1 MHIIRKVLTVCLL
14 FSGANAWAQQSVA
27 VQAEIYSIFLR
38 DKFGQDIQL
47 LSGKSNYE
55 LNRGVLLKRGG
66 ARVNKS
72 TPVLWVVPP
81 TKNHRSFLKRYS
93 LAQRIN
99 DYRFTSKDTAQ
110 VPEGLAGP
118 YFPIP
123 AGTRIK
129 YPGWETKEYIHYTPA
144 LLLLGQKF
152 DSLQHTTSVL
162 SGPIT
167 IPGCQVKAESAGFL
181 EALKSGTFFNSS
193 KYSLGIVVLS
203 EIAFSADGRYA
214 VFYMHNALHRSCI
227 STDSGFVFLEY
238 SAEGWKLKLV
248 SSYL

>member
-1 MHIIRKVLTVCLL
+1 MHIIRKALTVCLL
-14 FSGANAWAQQSVA
+14 FSGASAWAQQSVA

-38 DKFGQDIQL
+38 DKFGQNIQL
-47 LSGKSNYE
+47 LSGESKYE
-55 LNRGVLLKRGG
+55 LIRGVLLKRGR
-66 ARVNKS
+66 ARVNKY

-81 TKNHRSFLKRYS
+81 AQNYRSFLERYS
-93 LAQRIN
+93 LRQRIN
-99 DYRFTSKDTAQ
+99 DYRFTSEDTAQ
-110 VPEGLAGP
+110 APEGLAGP
-118 YFPIP
+118 FLPIP

-144 LLLLGQKF
+144 LLMLGQKF

-162 SGPIT
+162 PGPIT

-181 EALKSGTFFNSS
+181 DLLQTDKFFNTS
-193 KYSLGIVVLS
+193 KQGLGVVILS

-214 VFYMHNALHRSCI
+214 VFYMRNALYRSCI
-227 STDSGFVFLEY
+227 STDSGFVFLEK

-248 SSYL
+248 TSFL